1 MRDRWALASF
11 TAGLVFVCVVGLFSG
26 HHLATVGA
34 LVAVALAGTLAAVLL
49 RARRHRLLVKALHAI
64 SQPQELAGTP
74 VRTGDLGDA
83 AFVAGLS
90 RPTIYC
96 DHRLPEQLTPGQL
109 RAVLLHERAHQRA
122 LDPARLLLVE
132 LVAPLLLRLE
142 WGRQW
147 LAATL
152 ARREI
157 AADQQAIANGATRT
171 DLAAALLAL
180 PPLARA
186 HVAGFTPAVD
196 LRLHALLGDDPEV
209 SSPPSVRRGAMLVVG
224 GLLGAAICAW
234 FLHQFLASAFGLACC

>member
-1 MRDRWALASF
+1 MRDRWAMASF
-11 TAGLVFVCVVGLFSG
+11 AVGLAAFCAVGLFSG
-26 HHLATVGA
+26 HHLAAVGG
-34 LVAVALAGTLAAVLL
+34 LVGVVVAGVLMALAAQ
-49 RARRHRLLVKALHAI
+49 ARRHRRLVRGLRAVSA
-64 SQPQELAGTP
+64 PGELAGTP
-74 VRTGDLGDA
+74 VRTGALGDA

-109 RAVLLHERAHQRA
+109 RAVLLHERAHQRS

-132 LVAPLLLRLE
+132 LVAPVVRRSR

-157 AADQQAIANGATRT
+157 AADQHALDHGASRA

-196 LRLHALLGDDPEV
+196 LRLRALLGDDPDV
-209 SSPPSVRRGAMLVVG
+209 RTPPVVRRGAMLVAG
-224 GLLGAAICAW
+224 GTLGAALCAW
-234 FLHQFLASAFGLACC
+234 FLHHYLVGFGLLCC

>member
-11 TAGLVFVCVVGLFSG
+11 LVGLAAFCGASLVSG
-26 HHLATVGA
+26 HHLAAVGA
-34 LVAVALAGTLAAVLL
+34 LAASVVAVAVVMLAV
-49 RARRHRLLVKALHAI
+49 RACRHRRLVRVLQAA
-64 SQPQELAGTP
+64 SVPGELAGTQ
-74 VRTGDLGDA
+74 VRTGELGDA

-96 DHRLPEQLTPGQL
+96 DRRLPEQLTPAQL
-109 RAVLLHERAHQRA
+109 RAVLLHERAHQRS

-132 LVAPLLLRLE
+132 LVAPLLRRWA

-157 AADQQAIANGATRT
+157 AADQHALDHGASRA
-171 DLAAALLAL
+171 DLAAALLVL

-196 LRLHALLGDDPEV
+196 LRVRALLGDDPDLRT
-209 SSPPSVRRGAMLVVG
+209 PPLVRRSAMLVAG
-224 GLLGAAICAW
+224 GAAGAALCAW
-234 FLHQFLASAFGLACC
+234 FLHWYLAGFGLLCC

>member
-1 MRDRWALASF
+1 M
-11 TAGLVFVCVVGLFSG
+11 GV
-26 HHLATVGA
+26 
-34 LVAVALAGTLAAVLL
+34 VAVVVSVLAV
-49 RARRHRLLVKALHAI
+49 RAHHHRRVVRALHAV
-64 SQPQELAGTP
+64 SVPDELAGTA
-74 VRTGDLGDA
+74 VRTGELGDA

-96 DHRLPEQLTPGQL
+96 DRRLPEQLTAAQL

-132 LVAPLLLRLE
+132 LVAPLLRRWA

-157 AADQQAIANGATRT
+157 AADQHALEHGASRA

-196 LRLHALLGDDPEV
+196 LRLRALLGDDPDLRT
-209 SSPPSVRRGAMLVVG
+209 PPLVRRSAMLIAG
-224 GLLGAAICAW
+224 AALGAALCAW
-234 FLHQFLASAFGLACC
+234 FLHQILAGVGLPCC